1 MQIKLQDDTLTIF
14 LEGRIDSNNTNE
26 VEAQI
31 IDALSKNPDAPKVEI
46 DAGSLSY
53 ISSAGLRVLLK
64 IRKKINKSLPVLNVS
79 NEIYDI
85 FSVTGFTEL
94 LDVHR
99 KMREVSVEGCDVL
112 GEGGNGKVYRLTR
125 DEMIKVFKHNVP
137 LDAIEAEREAS
148 RKAFLLGI
156 PCAIAFDTVRCGE
169 SYGTIYEMFN
179 AGTVA
184 ERITA
189 DPAKLPELAR
199 SSALLLRQLHGID
212 IPEGQMPKASAYLHN
227 TINKLTG
234 DFTPDEISKMH
245 ALYDTIPEGNRFV
258 HNDYHTK
265 NIMES
270 NGELMLIDLGDAG
283 AGNPVIDLIHCYMV
297 YNTIAGEMKRKSDVI
312 ARNSK
317 EEAGKSNDEVNTF
330 FGITLR
336 QMREFWEIFIDTYY
350 DGDKERV
357 RVLEEKL
364 APYANFMHMTL
375 AMSHPLLPKEYHKP
389 YADRLRSEV
398 LARYDE
404 FVSYSWE
411 I

>member
-1 MQIKLQDDTLTIF
+1 MQTKIQDDTLTIF
-14 LEGRIDSNNTNE
+14 LEGRIDSNNSNE
-26 VEAQI
+26 IEHQI
-31 IDALSKNPDAPKVEI
+31 ITALSTNPEASNVQI
-46 DAGSLSY
+46 DAEKLSY

-64 IRKKINKSLPVLNVS
+64 ARKHLKTPLPVLNVS
-79 NEIYDI
+79 SEVYDI

-112 GEGGNGKVYRLTR
+112 GEGANGKVYRLTR

-137 LDAIEAEREAS
+137 LSAIEAEREAS
-148 RKAFLLGI
+148 RKAFLLGV

-179 AGTVA
+179 AGTVS

-189 DPAKLPELAR
+189 DPARLPELAR
-199 SSALLLRQLHGID
+199 SSALLLKQLHEIE
-212 IPEGQMPKASAYLHN
+212 IPEGQMPKASDFLHS
-227 TINKLTG
+227 IIDSLTG
-234 DFTPDEISKMH
+234 DFTPDEITMMH
-245 ALYDTIPEGNRFV
+245 GLYNAIPEENHFV
-258 HNDYHTK
+258 HNDYHAK

-283 AGNPVIDLIHCYMV
+283 AGNPAIDLIHCYMV
-297 YNTIAGEMKRKSDVI
+297 YKTIADEMSRKTDVMNDKANAKAGNSDDE
-312 ARNSK
+312 RN
-317 EEAGKSNDEVNTF
+317 AF

-336 QMREFWEIFIDTYY
+336 QMREFWTIFIDTYC

-364 APYANFMHMTL
+364 APYADFMHKTL
-375 AMSHPLLPKEYHKP
+375 ALFHPLMPKEYRKM
-389 YADRLRSEV
+389 YVDRLR
-398 LARYDE
+398 ADIFPRYDE
-404 FVSYSWE
+404 LVKYTW
-411 I
+411 